1 MLGACMPLQRQGE
14 ADVWRAEGIS
24 ENEAIGTCR
33 KRKESCDDF
42 SVSTVFFVATDRE
55 WPRRSR

>member
-14 ADVWRAEGIS
+14 
-24 ENEAIGTCR
+24 NQAIGTCR

-55 WPRRSR
+55 WPPRSR